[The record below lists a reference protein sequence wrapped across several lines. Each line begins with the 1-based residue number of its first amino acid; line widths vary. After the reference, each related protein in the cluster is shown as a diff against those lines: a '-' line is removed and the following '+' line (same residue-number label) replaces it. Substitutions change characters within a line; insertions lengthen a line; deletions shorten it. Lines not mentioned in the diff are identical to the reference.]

1 MKTPK
6 GLYSETKY
14 LYACEL
20 ESCPVCDGPM
30 QIIYTSSL
38 KMVQTK
44 TSVFALVHLPKRCAD
59 PNCTGQT
66 MRWPSARWLQT
77 APRGCTY
84 GYDVIAQIG
93 WQRQTGKETF
103 ECIHASLKPLLR
115 IGETQV
121 RMLYHERY
129 LALLACHERQFLGRL
144 EKVAAQTGLRLSL
157 DGLAPEGGEPQLW
170 VVRELLTGITLRSG
184 WLAQQDEG
192 TFVRFLQPI
201 ADLGLPVQAVLSDK
215 QRGLV
220 PAVAVVF
227 PTAKHTWC
235 QAHYL
240 NNAAKPVAEADEA
253 MKIALRQCV
262 REEIGDVIRQEKV
275 EQVGVLTIT
284 GGLPSPTKPNG
295 GVELPQSA
303 STGTTAPISPPA
315 VELEC
320 EAIRQDLRRR
330 IRYLL
335 TLKGR
340 PPLRLA
346 GVEMFAR
353 LSEVRDCLDRLLARH
368 ADPQLLHL
376 RQGLQIALVFAQV
389 DYALLRQ
396 AADWL
401 EHITYILDP
410 QDRPARSGNQVQQEI
425 FDYLEAM
432 RLQSQDQPRLAAF
445 YQTIYHTTCNYAPGL
460 FHSYDIPGLPRTNN
474 ARESEFREL
483 NRRLLSTT
491 GQKGLVKRIVQREGA
506 WEVIPRPTSLEA
518 TVKALSLVSAEDFQ
532 NERQR
537 VREHRS
543 RFRLHTRSAKQSRSQ
558 LKRLEQR
565 WFNLHATNSSS

>member
-1 MKTPK
+1 MRTPQ

-20 ESCPVCDGPM
+20 ESCPVCGGPM
-30 QIIYTSSL
+30 RIIYTSSM
-38 KMVQTK
+38 KMVQTM
-44 TSVFALVHLPKRCAD
+44 TSVFGIAHLPKRCAD
-59 PNCTGQT
+59 PSCTGQA
-66 MRWPSARWLQT
+66 MRWQSARWLQT

-84 GYDVIAQIG
+84 GYDVIARIG

-103 ECIHASLKPLLR
+103 GGIHASLTPHLQ

-129 LALLACHERQFLGRL
+129 LALLACNERQYLGRL
-144 EKVAAQTGLRLSL
+144 KDVAAQTGLQLSL

-227 PTAKHTWC
+227 PVAKHTWC

-240 NNAAKPVAEADEA
+240 GNAAERVAEADEV
-253 MKIALRQCV
+253 MKITLRQCV
-262 REEIGDVIRQEKV
+262 REEIGEVIRQEKV

-284 GGLPSPTKPNG
+284 GGLPSPTIQNS
-295 GVELPQSA
+295 GVELSQSA
-303 STGTTAPISPPA
+303 STSTPAPASPPA
-315 VELEC
+315 VEQEC
-320 EAIRQDLRRR
+320 ETIRQDLRRR

-346 GVEMFAR
+346 GVEMFER
-353 LSEVRDCLDRLLARH
+353 LGEVCDCIDRLLAQQ
-368 ADPQLLHL
+368 ADPQLLLL
-376 RQGLQIALVFAQV
+376 RQGLQTALQSAQL
-389 DYALLRQ
+389 DYGLLRQ

-410 QDRPARSGNQVQQEI
+410 QDHPARSGSQVRQEL
-425 FDYLEAM
+425 FDFLEVM
-432 RLQSQDQPRLAAF
+432 RLQSQDNPRLSAF

-460 FHSYDIPGLPRTNN
+460 FHSYDIPALPRTNN

-518 TVKALSLVSAEDFQ
+518 TVIALSQVPAEDFQ

-543 RFRLHTRSAKQSRSQ
+543 RFRLHTRSAKQSLSQ

-565 WFNLHATNSSS
+565 WSDLHATNSS

>member
-1 MKTPK
+1 MRTPQ
-6 GLYSETKY
+6 GLYTETKY

-20 ESCPVCDGPM
+20 EFCPVCAGPLR
-30 QIIYTSSL
+30 IIYTSSS
-38 KMVQTK
+38 KMVQTM
-44 TSVFALVHLPKRCAD
+44 TSVFAIAHLPKRCAD
-59 PNCTGQT
+59 PNCTGQAL
-66 MRWPSARWLQT
+66 RWQSARWLQT

-84 GYDVIAQIG
+84 GYEVIAQIG

-103 ECIHASLKPLLR
+103 GGIHASLTPHLR

-121 RMLYHERY
+121 RMLYYERY
-129 LALLACHERQFLGRL
+129 LALLACHERQYLDRL
-144 EKVAAQTGLRLSL
+144 KEVAAQTGLQLSL

-240 NNAAKPVAEADEA
+240 GNAAEPVANADEA

-262 REEIGDVIRQEKV
+262 REEIGEVIRQEKV
-275 EQVGVLTIT
+275 EQVGVLTVT
-284 GGLPSPTKPNG
+284 GGLPSPMIHDRG
-295 GVELPQSA
+295 DELPPPILA
-303 STGTTAPISPPA
+303 SHTSLAT
-315 VELEC
+315 VEQEC

-335 TLKGR
+335 SLKGR

-346 GVEMFAR
+346 GIEMFER
-353 LSEVRDCLDRLLARH
+353 LCEVRDCLDHLLAEH
-368 ADPQLLHL
+368 DDSQLLHL
-376 RQGLQIALVFAQV
+376 RQGLQTALQSAQI
-389 DYALLRQ
+389 DYDLLRQ

-401 EHITYILDP
+401 EHIAYTLDP
-410 QDRPARSGNQVQQEI
+410 QDHPVRSGSQVRQEL
-425 FDYLEAM
+425 FDYIETI
-432 RLQSQDQPRLAAF
+432 RVQSQDQPHLAAF

-474 ARESEFREL
+474 AHESEFREL
-483 NRRLLSTT
+483 NRRLLATT
-491 GQKGLVKRIVQREGA
+491 GQKGLVKRIIQRQGA
-506 WEVIPRPTSLEA
+506 WEVIPRPASLDA
-518 TVKALSLVSAEDFQ
+518 TVKALSQVPAKDFQ

-537 VREHRS
+537 VREHRR
-543 RFRLHTRSAKQSRSQ
+543 RFRLHTRSAKQSLSQ

-565 WFNLHATNSSS
+565 WSNLHAMNSS

>member
-1 MKTPK
+1 MRTRQ
-6 GLYSETKY
+6 GLYSETKN

-20 ESCPVCDGPM
+20 ETCPVCGGPM
-30 QIIYTSSL
+30 SIIYTSNP
-38 KMVQTK
+38 KMVQTM
-44 TSVFALVHLPKRCAD
+44 TGVLAIVHLPKRCAD
-59 PNCTGQT
+59 PNCPGRM
-66 MRWPSARWLQT
+66 MRWQSARWLQI

-93 WQRQTGKETF
+93 WQRRRGRETF
-103 ECIHASLKPLLR
+103 ASIHASLKPLLR

-121 RMLYHERY
+121 RMMYHERY
-129 LALLACHERQFLGRL
+129 LALLACHERQYVDRL
-144 EKVAAQTGLRLSL
+144 KEVAAQTGLWLSL
-157 DGLAPEGGEPQLW
+157 DGLAPEGGEAQLW
-170 VVRELLTGITLRSG
+170 VVRELRTGITLRSG

-192 TFVRFLQPI
+192 TFVRFLKPI
-201 ADLGLPVQAVLSDK
+201 ADMGLAVQAVLSDK

-220 PAVAVVF
+220 PAVQEVF
-227 PTAKHTWC
+227 PNAKYTWC

-240 NNAAKPVAEADEA
+240 SNAAKPVAEADET
-253 MKIALRQCV
+253 MKIALRKCV
-262 REEIGDVIRQEKV
+262 RAEIGEVIRQEKV

-284 GGLPSPTKPNG
+284 GGLPSLTTPNHAA
-295 GVELPQSA
+295 ELPPS
-303 STGTTAPISPPA
+303 TAPVSPA
-315 VELEC
+315 LAAEQEC

-346 GVEMFAR
+346 GVEMFER
-353 LSEVRDCLDRLLARH
+353 ISEVCDCLDHLLALH
-368 ADPQLLHL
+368 ADPQLILL
-376 RQGLQIALVFAQV
+376 RQGLQTALASAQI
-389 DYALLRQ
+389 DYALLRL

-401 EHITYILDP
+401 EHISAILDP
-410 QDRPARSGNQVQQEI
+410 QDHPSRSGCQVRQEL
-425 FDYLEAM
+425 FDYLETM
-432 RLQSQDQPRLAAF
+432 RLQSQDHPTLTAF
-445 YQTIYHTTCNYAPGL
+445 YNTIYHTTCNYAPGL

-491 GQKGLVKRIVQREGA
+491 AQKGLVKRIIQRQGA
-506 WEVIPRPTSLEA
+506 WEVIPGPTSLEA
-518 TVKALSLVSAEDFQ
+518 TVQALSQVPTEDFQ

-543 RFRLHTRSAKQSRSQ
+543 RFRLHTRSAKQSLSQ
-558 LKRLEQR
+558 LQRLEQR
-565 WFNLHATNSSS
+565 WANLHSTNTS